1 MSGDLVDT
9 TEMYLKAIY
18 ELEEEGVPPLR
29 ARLVERLGQ
38 SKPTVSETVAR
49 LERDGLLSIVGS
61 RTIELSPEG
70 RRQATNVM
78 RKHRLA
84 ERLLLDVLNVDWVDI
99 HDEAC
104 RWEHVISDGVEEKI
118 AELLSD
124 DLEDPFGNSIPGLG
138 VDGPGGQAAE
148 PSGLIRVVDFLSEND
163 DGGTVHLRRI
173 GEVLQTDAGLLKQ
186 FQDAGFTSGV
196 EVDITR
202 GNEKS
207 WSMHFPSGATIALSP
222 WTQGHLLV
230 EDAS

>member
-29 ARLVERLGQ
+29 ARLVERLEQ

-49 LERDGLLSIVGS
+49 LQRDGLLSIVGS
-61 RTIELSPEG
+61 RTIQLSPEG

-84 ERLLLDVLNVDWVDI
+84 ERLLLDVLNVDWVDV

-118 AELLSD
+118 ATLLAN
-124 DLEDPFGNSIPGLG
+124 EEADPFGNSIPEPETS
-138 VDGPGGQAAE
+138 GPGAQAAE
-148 PSGLIRVVDFLSEND
+148 PSGLTRVND
-163 DGGTVHLRRI
+163 YVGANPEGGDVILARI
-173 GEVLQTDAGLLKQ
+173 GEVLQTDAGLLAE
-186 FQDAGFTSGV
+186 FQAAGFAPNV
-196 EVDITR
+196 QVRLTR
-202 GNEKS
+202 GGEDTWYMDFANGS
-207 WSMHFPSGATIALSP
+207 TITLTP
-222 WTQGHLLV
+222 WAQGHLLIR
-230 EDAS
+230 EK

>member
-49 LERDGLLSIVGS
+49 MERDGFLSIVGS
-61 RTIELSPEG
+61 RTIALSPDG

-84 ERLLLDVLNVDWVDI
+84 ERLLLDVLHVDWVDV

-118 AELLSD
+118 ADLLSE
-124 DLEDPFGNSIPGLG
+124 DLVDPFGNSIPAARAE
-138 VDGPGGQAAE
+138 GPGEQAAE
-148 PSGLIRVVDFLSEND
+148 PSGLVRVIDYLKEHPEGGPVVLS
-163 DGGTVHLRRI
+163 RI
-173 GEVLQTDAGLLKQ
+173 GEVLQTDSSLLAE
-186 FQDAGFTSGV
+186 FQKAEFVSGV
-196 EVDITR
+196 QVDLVRCSEDTWCMSFPNGYTIT
-202 GNEKS
+202 
-207 WSMHFPSGATIALSP
+207 LSP
-222 WTQGHLLV
+222 WAQGHLLV
-230 EDAS
+230 EAK